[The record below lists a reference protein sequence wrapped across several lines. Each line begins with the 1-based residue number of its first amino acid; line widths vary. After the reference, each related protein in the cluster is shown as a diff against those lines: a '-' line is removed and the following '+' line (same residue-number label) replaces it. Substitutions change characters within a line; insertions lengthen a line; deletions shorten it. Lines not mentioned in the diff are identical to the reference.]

1 MVLNVKHVQQEPKLV
16 HLQPNHLH
24 VKITSDYQEVYV
36 RHVRL
41 VKEYVKMAKLNV
53 KETYRKIITNVHVH
67 QCMHIETKT
76 VKNVVKIHKNVQVQV
91 YQQNVNQV
99 IY

>member
-24 VKITSDYQEVYV
+24 VKITSDYKEVNV

-76 VKNVVKIHKNVQVQV
+76 VKNVEQMQKNVHHQL
-91 YQQNVNQV
+91 
-99 IY
+99 